1 MGHRELMPASD
12 RGRIPL
18 GYRLFFRESL
28 KSLAST
34 ASMVPS
40 SRFLSGALL
49 DPLDFGK
56 LQNIVELGCG
66 TGAVTREIL
75 KRLPPHARVLA
86 LDTNANFIGHLR
98 ENCKDKRL
106 IPLHASAE
114 HLTHA
119 LSRFR
124 FKHADAVVSSLGLT
138 SMGPAARTSILRQV
152 CHTLAPG
159 GVMTQYQYGWAS
171 ANSFTFPFRR
181 FHEGRFLRLF
191 FRKVETRHVLL
202 NLPPAVVFVCRK

>member
-1 MGHRELMPASD
+1 MPAGD

-18 GYRLFFRESL
+18 GYKLFFRESL

-34 ASMVPS
+34 ASVLPS

-75 KRLPPHARVLA
+75 KRLPSHARVLA

-98 ENCKDKRL
+98 SNCRDERL
-106 IPLHASAE
+106 IPVHTSAE
-114 HLTHA
+114 ELTHV
-119 LSRFR
+119 LSRLR
-124 FKHADAVVSSLGLT
+124 VKHVDAVVSSLGLT
-138 SMGPAARTSILRQV
+138 SMGPAARTCILRQV

-159 GVMTQYQYGWAS
+159 GIMTQYQYGWAS
-171 ANSFTFPFRR
+171 AGSFTSFPFRR

-191 FRKVETRHVLL
+191 FRQVDTRHVLL